1 MTQDHLDT
9 QLTHLGENRAAHK
22 GAVVPPIFQNSLFTF
37 ESWDAIDSAFDDRI
51 KNPIYSR
58 GTNPTVRLVEDKL
71 AAMAGGEMARLFASG
86 MAAISSAILHCI
98 GPGDHVV
105 TIRNV
110 YGPTQNLLSRYLVEK
125 MGISVTFVSGED
137 PAEWEAAITD
147 RTRLFYLES
156 PSSAVFS
163 LQDIP
168 AVAAIAK
175 AHGIRTILDNTW
187 ATPVFQKPL
196 AMGIDLEVHSA
207 SKYLGGHSDFVA
219 GAIVGSEAD
228 LRSIALREYELLGGK
243 MAPFEAWLMLRS
255 FRTMTMR
262 MRQHRENARVV
273 AEWLETHPRVRR
285 VRWPGLASF
294 PQAELARRQ
303 MTGFSGLMGFTLDT
317 DDLAAIKR
325 FFDALRLFLRG
336 VSWGGHE
343 SLIYAPAISYLK
355 ELTPERF
362 AALGISA
369 GDMRISVGL
378 EDPRD
383 LLADLEQAFAAMG

>member
-9 QLTHLGENRAAHK
+9 QLTHLGENRAAYR

-37 ESWDAIDSAFDDRI
+37 ESWDAIDAAFDDRVR
-51 KNPIYSR
+51 NPIYSR

-71 AAMAGGEMARLFASG
+71 AAMAGGEMSRLFASG

-110 YGPTQNLLSRYLVEK
+110 YGPTQNLLSRYLTEK
-125 MGISVTFVSGED
+125 MGISVSFVSGEE

-163 LQDIP
+163 LQDIA

-175 AHGIRTILDNTW
+175 ARGIRTIIDNTW

-262 MRQHRENARVV
+262 MRQHQENARIV
-273 AEWLETHPRVRR
+273 AEWLEAHPKVRR

-317 DDLAAIKR
+317 DDIAAIKR

-378 EDPRD
+378 EDPQD